1 MKTLYIIHYQKKNVK
16 RLFKTPSIVLEILVK
31 TGLKLPSSFHL
42 HLETGTSS
50 ALYSLCRFMHI
61 LMIVS
66 SLLLLGKSRHI
77 QRIMFDFESLNF
89 KTIHIRYR
97 SWPVPVFLIH
107 HYFVDDMWRHNH
119 YLQCIKSVLLLDKKK
134 NIPGRTFFK
143 FLHVFNFIKRFQ
155 DLYGKIQ
162 LGVILS

>member
-77 QRIMFDFESLNF
+77 KRIMFDFESLNF

-134 NIPGRTFFK
+134 VFQVERFLSFFMS
-143 FLHVFNFIKRFQ
+143 L
-155 DLYGKIQ
+155 
-162 LGVILS
+162 ILSKDFKTYMEKFN

>member
-77 QRIMFDFESLNF
+77 KRIMFDFESLNF

-107 HYFVDDMWRHNH
+107 HCFVDDMWRHNH

-134 NIPGRTFFK
+134 VFQVERFLSFFMS
-143 FLHVFNFIKRFQ
+143 L
-155 DLYGKIQ
+155 
-162 LGVILS
+162 ILSKDFKTYMEKFN

>member
-134 NIPGRTFFK
+134 VFQVERFLSFFMS
-143 FLHVFNFIKRFQ
+143 L
-155 DLYGKIQ
+155 
-162 LGVILS
+162 ILSKDFKTYMEKFN